1 MVAAKKIER
10 LERSRARL
18 EVTVSGENTRKA
30 YDELLVE
37 YAKNARVDGFRQGK
51 VPASVLERK
60 YGEELRL
67 EAMGRVM
74 DKAVEEALEGVEE
87 RPLAYDH
94 PELEGRPEFK
104 PGEDFA
110 FSIVY
115 DVFPTVNSGDWKGI
129 EIELPAV
136 EVTKADED
144 RELERIRERNAVV
157 VEKDEGA
164 KAAKGDIVTV
174 DYRELDAGGL
184 TVGESERQDFVFEL
198 GTGHNL
204 YRFDDEVAGM
214 KKGEEKTFEKTYP
227 ADFEYPELAGST
239 KRLAVKVT
247 QLKTRKLPDLDDELA
262 QDVSEKFK
270 TLADLR
276 ADVRRHLESQLE
288 QRLRSLKEQA
298 IVDALLERSSVEL
311 PESMV
316 AAEVGMRWRDL
327 MRQMGIEDESR
338 MDRIVEQ
345 SGRDKASLFA
355 EWRPSAEKALKTRLV
370 LEKLVADGKYET
382 SDEDLEAEYAKM
394 AGDGALSV
402 EEVKA
407 EYSKRGMVD
416 YLKDRVREDKLM
428 NDIIAAGKLKKGK
441 KKAFVDLFEANE

>member
-18 EVTVSGENTRKA
+18 EVTVSGEDTRKA
-30 YDELLVE
+30 YDGLLVE
-37 YAKNARVDGFRQGK
+37 YARNARVDGFRQGK

-94 PELEGRPEFK
+94 PELEGQPEFK
-104 PGEDFA
+104 PGSDFA

-115 DVFPTVNSGDWKGI
+115 DIFPTVNAGDWKGI

-136 EVTKADED
+136 EVAKADED

-174 DYRELDAGGL
+174 DYRELDSSGA
-184 TVGESERQDFVFEL
+184 TVADSARQDFVFEL

-204 YRFDDEVAGM
+204 YKFDDEVVGM
-214 KKGEEKTFEKTYP
+214 KKGEEKTFEKAYP
-227 ADFEYPELAGST
+227 ADFEYPELAGAT

-247 QLKTRKLPDLDDELA
+247 QLKARKLPDLDDELA

-288 QRLRSLKEQA
+288 QRLRSLKEAA
-298 IVDALLERSSVEL
+298 IVDALLERSTVEL

-338 MDRIVEQ
+338 MDRIVEN
-345 SGRDKASLFA
+345 SGRDKAGLFA

-382 SDEDLEAEYAKM
+382 NDADLEAEYAKM

-407 EYSKRGMVD
+407 EYQKRGMVD